1 MRLPRVSLVLFMV
14 LLAACG
20 SQPAAAP
27 APNEAATM
35 AATAAVPVAA
45 ATSAVATTSSGFP
58 VTIQN
63 NGRTLTFAEPP
74 KRAVSLNLH
83 TTEIM
88 LALGLEA
95 AMVGTAYNNNKILP
109 EYEDAYNRIPILAE
123 KYPSLETLLAA
134 NPDFVYGRSSAFGN
148 DGVAPVEELAQLGVT
163 AYAVQ
168 GTVVNAATMDDTYA
182 DIQNIGRIFG
192 VEQRARALIADMQ
205 RRIAET
211 QSTIGMIDTPV
222 RVLVYDAGEKDLFT
236 AGQSLQTYLIAL
248 AGGKNV
254 FDDVAKNWT
263 TVSWEAAVQ
272 RQPEVIVINDY
283 GETSA
288 EAKIEL
294 LLNNSALA
302 DTPAVKNRRFVVL
315 PLPGVF
321 EGVRN
326 PGAVELLARGF
337 YPEAF
342 R

>member
-1 MRLPRVSLVLFMV
+1 
-14 LLAACG
+14 
-20 SQPAAAP
+20 
-27 APNEAATM
+27 
-35 AATAAVPVAA
+35 
-45 ATSAVATTSSGFP
+45 
-58 VTIQN
+58 
-63 NGRTLTFAEPP
+63 
-74 KRAVSLNLH
+74 
-83 TTEIM
+83 
-88 LALGLEA
+88 
-95 AMVGTAYNNNKILP
+95 
-109 EYEDAYNRIPILAE
+109 
-123 KYPSLETLLAA
+123 
-134 NPDFVYGRSSAFGN
+134 
-148 DGVAPVEELAQLGVT
+148 
-163 AYAVQ
+163 
-168 GTVVNAATMDDTYA
+168 
-182 DIQNIGRIFG
+182 
-192 VEQRARALIADMQ
+192 
-205 RRIAET
+205 
-211 QSTIGMIDTPV
+211 
-222 RVLVYDAGEKDLFT
+222 
-236 AGQSLQTYLIAL
+236 LIAL